1 MAKLTRYKIANTS
14 EEFQCHVCGC
24 PVDVGDK
31 ALMVECKIRESEFPV
46 CSKDCNKRDLS
57 AWRDENEPSQIDDF
71 HCYAQ

>member
-1 MAKLTRYKIANTS
+1 MTYYFEVKHPA
-14 EEFQCHVCGC
+14 EEFNCHVCGC

-31 ALMVECKIRESEFPV
+31 ALMVECPKRESAFPV

-57 AWRDENEPSQIDDF
+57 MWKDTNEPSQVDDF